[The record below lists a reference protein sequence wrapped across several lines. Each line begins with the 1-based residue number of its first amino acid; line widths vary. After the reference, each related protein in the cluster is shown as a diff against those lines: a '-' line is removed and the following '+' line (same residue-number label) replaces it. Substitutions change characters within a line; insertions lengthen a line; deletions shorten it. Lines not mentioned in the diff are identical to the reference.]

1 MSSKR
6 AETITDIGVRCQFML
21 LEKTVQGCVLRKILG
36 SPLGTQPCRLGYPEI
51 KLSHPNE
58 KKIKNELMIN

>member
-36 SPLGTQPCRLGYPEI
+36 SPSSTQPCRLWCLEVKHGS
-51 KLSHPNE
+51 LNE
-58 KKIKNELMIN
+58 KIYKTLID